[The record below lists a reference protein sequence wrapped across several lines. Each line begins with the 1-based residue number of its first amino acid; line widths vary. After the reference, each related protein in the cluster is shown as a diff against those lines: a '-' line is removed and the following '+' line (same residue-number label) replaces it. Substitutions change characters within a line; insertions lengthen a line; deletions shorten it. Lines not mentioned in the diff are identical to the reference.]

1 MFHVQRKKAIRSD
14 WRLFLSGEGTTIKII
29 TKANLMDV
37 FRLICLDR
45 IRHLT
50 RIRKIL
56 DRELLSKVALSW
68 ESYLWNR
75 GWRP

>member
-1 MFHVQRKKAIRSD
+1 MFHVQRKKVIRSD
-14 WRLFLSGEGTTIKII
+14 WRLFLSGEGTIIKVV

-37 FRLICLDR
+37 FHLICSDG
-45 IRHLT
+45 IRRLT
-50 RIRKIL
+50 KIRKIL